1 MTDKEWEIYANKQRQ
16 AVKHE
21 PDMAKIRKEAASL
34 KWFMRKI
41 KKEEKHNANMAV

>member
-1 MTDKEWEIYANKQRQ
+1 MTDKEWKIYANKQRQ
-16 AVKHE
+16 AVKHD